1 LLLHSSAFAPVHQTK
16 GKGAEEKRKEFGN
29 WAIFWGSIEVSH
41 DLLPPVVTPNA
52 KQLGQRIFGFI
63 LNSLCL
69 CVTSTSDAEY
79 LIFNTIFS
87 PDNSV
92 YKLQRGLFTL
102 LQFFATKFAIF
113 LH

>member
-52 KQLGQRIFGFI
+52 KQLSLRIFGFI
-63 LNSLCL
+63 PNIL
-69 CVTSTSDAEY
+69 CVRPTSDAEY